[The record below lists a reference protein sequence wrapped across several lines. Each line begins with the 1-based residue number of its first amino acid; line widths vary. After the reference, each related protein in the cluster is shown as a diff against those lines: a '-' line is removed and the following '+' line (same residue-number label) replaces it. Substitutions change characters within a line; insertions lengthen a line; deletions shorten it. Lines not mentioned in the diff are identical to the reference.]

1 METII
6 KEGGK
11 QKLYSAISKAQA
23 ACASAGKSG
32 TNDYDKYDYATLH
45 DYCEVVRPAMA
56 RNGLALTINVA
67 NVERLPDRKTSN
79 NKDEHVVMVTLT
91 GRLLHESGEF
101 EDYIG
106 YGEGQDRADKAIYKA
121 ITGGK
126 KYLISNIFNVP
137 TTDDPERDD
146 AKGRDSDNSHPQNN
160 SPAPANN
167 SANNAPAQT
176 PPKQKAKYPN
186 PPKYRL
192 KDKKIDDENQKKLGC
207 ITGDQAKGL
216 FLILETAKVDTQKFL
231 SFVNAELGVSWWDI
245 KDKFYPKICMIA
257 TKRGKEIEAYVQ
269 SSESGKRYVD
279 LKLNAFYQ
287 YFNNLLSPA
296 QVEEIEGILIGS
308 NVDPIDWHNWI
319 IEFSKSLDESKV
331 EKLIDVPSAWY
342 VDVLAA
348 AKDLAAKK
356 V

>member
-6 KEGGK
+6 KEDGK

-23 ACASAGKSG
+23 ACTSAGKSG

-56 RNGLALTINVA
+56 SNGLALTINVA

-146 AKGRDSDNSHPQNN
+146 AKGRDDGNARPQNN
-160 SPAPANN
+160 LPA
-167 SANNAPAQT
+167 SANNQPNNAI
-176 PPKQKAKYPN
+176 PPKATKAKIPN
-186 PPKYRL
+186 PPKDRL
-192 KDKKIDDENQKKLGC
+192 KDKKIDDENQKRIGC
-207 ITGDQAKGL
+207 ITSEQAKGL
-216 FLILETAKVDTQKFL
+216 FAILDIAKVDVQKFL
-231 SFVNAELGVSWWDI
+231 AFVNSELGVSWWDI
-245 KDKFYPKICMIA
+245 KEKFYSKICMIA
-257 TKRGKEIEAYVQ
+257 TKKGKEIESYVA
-269 SSESGKRYVD
+269 SSESGKRYVA
-279 LKLNAFYQ
+279 LKLNGYYQ
-287 YFNNLLSPA
+287 YFNNLLSPT
-296 QVEEIEGILIGS
+296 QVEEIEGILIGA
-308 NVDPIDWHNWI
+308 NVDPIDWHRWI
-319 IEFSKSLDESKV
+319 IGFAESLNETKV

-342 VDVLAA
+342 VDVLSA
-348 AKDLAAKK
+348 AKDLATKK
-356 V
+356 A

>member
-1 METII
+1 MDKMFQDESS
-6 KEGGK
+6 K

-23 ACASAGKSG
+23 ACTSAGKSG

-56 RNGLALTINVA
+56 SNGLALTINVA

-79 NKDEHVVMVTLT
+79 NKDEHVVVVTLT

-137 TTDDPERDD
+137 TTDDPERDE
-146 AKGRDSDNSHPQNN
+146 GNRDQPNN
-160 SPAPANN
+160 QSNQQRQPA
-167 SANNAPAQT
+167 ST
-176 PPKQKAKYPN
+176 PPSSNGQAAI
-186 PPKYRL
+186 PPKKDKPKIPSPPKERM
-192 KDKKIDDENQKKLGC
+192 KDKKLDDENQKKIGC
-207 ITGDQAKGL
+207 ITSDQAKGL

-231 SFVNAELGVSWWDI
+231 SFISSELGVSWWDI
-245 KDKFYPKICMIA
+245 QEKHYAKVCMLA
-257 TKRGKEIEAYVQ
+257 TKRGKEIEAYVP
-269 SSESGKRYVD
+269 SSESGKRYID
-279 LKLNAFYQ
+279 LKLNANYQ
-287 YFNNLLSPA
+287 YFNDLLSA
-296 QVEEIEGILIGS
+296 HQVEEIEGILIGAQ
-308 NVDPIDWHNWI
+308 VDPIEWYNWI
-319 IEFSKSLDESKV
+319 VGFSQSLNAKV

-342 VDVLAA
+342 VDVLTA

-356 V
+356 